1 MNSQTKL
8 DDSELS
14 IHFKNVTKWRSYTLD
29 HPVLDQLNWK
39 LEGAGVHALLGPN
52 GAGKSTTLQILLGLM
67 IPDQGEISVLNFD
80 PLSARQ
86 YLSAKLGY
94 VPDSPPLYPMLT
106 VEEYLKYTFEL
117 RINENEL
124 GKTQFQ
130 KKWASQLAKVCDVL
144 QLGPWLKSKCAIL
157 SYGMKGRVALAQGF
171 IHDPLI
177 VIMDE
182 PTKGLDPESLVMVRK
197 FFVEEKQSKILLY
210 CTHHLRD
217 LPLMS
222 DSVSILAKGKIIYQS
237 KMNAVEKGIDFET
250 LYIDTVKNYENT
262 LHS

>member
-1 MNSQTKL
+1 MNSQT
-8 DDSELS
+8 DSELH
-14 IHFKNVTKWRSYTLD
+14 IHFQNVTKWRSYTLE
-29 HPVLDQLNWK
+29 HPVLDHLNWK
-39 LEGAGVHALLGPN
+39 LQGPGVHALLGPN

-67 IPDQGEISVLNFD
+67 IPDEGEISVLNFD

-117 RINENEL
+117 RINKL
-124 GKTQFQ
+124 DKFSFQ
-130 KKWASQLAKVCDVL
+130 QKWSTQLAKVCDVL

-237 KMNAVEKGIDFET
+237 NMKEVEKGIDFET